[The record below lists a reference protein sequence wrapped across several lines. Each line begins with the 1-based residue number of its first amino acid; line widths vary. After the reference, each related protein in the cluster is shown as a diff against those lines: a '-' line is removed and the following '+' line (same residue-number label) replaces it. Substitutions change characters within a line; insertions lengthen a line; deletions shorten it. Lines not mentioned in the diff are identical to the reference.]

1 MVFQSDQG
9 DSEQGMLVMK
19 LIRIS
24 VSRDASLSNYW
35 YPALCVARCGISFPL
50 TCVLFAFDGPL
61 ILSE

>member
-1 MVFQSDQG
+1 MGFQSDHG

-19 LIRIS
+19 S
-24 VSRDASLSNYW
+24 DSRDASLSNYW
-35 YPALCVARCGISFPL
+35 YPALCVARCWISISL